1 MNRVGVQPDTQTMDR
16 LVVAATLKPGTRARA
31 AELVAEG
38 SPFDPS
44 GSGLTS
50 HGVYLSE
57 REIVFAFEGPQAEF
71 LVRAMINDP
80 VRAAGFDAW
89 APLIEGFPRLV
100 RESWHWSRAAD
111 EAATSS

>member
-1 MNRVGVQPDTQTMDR
+1 MRPAGVPVDTQTMDR
-16 LVVAATLKPGTRARA
+16 LVVAATLKSGTRGRA
-31 AELVAEG
+31 AALVAEG
-38 SPFDPS
+38 SPFDPR

-57 REIVFAFEGPQAEF
+57 HEVVFAFEGPRAEF

-80 VRAAGFDAW
+80 VRAVGFGAW

-111 EAATSS
+111 EAAVRL

>member
-1 MNRVGVQPDTQTMDR
+1 MDR

-31 AELVAEG
+31 AELVAAG

-44 GSGLTS
+44 GTGLTS

-57 REIVFAFEGPQAEF
+57 HEIVFAFEGPRAEY

-80 VRAAGFDAW
+80 VRAAGFGAW

-100 RESWHWSRAAD
+100 RESWHWSRAAED
-111 EAATSS
+111 GLAL

>member
-1 MNRVGVQPDTQTMDR
+1 MMDR

-38 SPFDPS
+38 SPFDPN

-50 HGVYLSE
+50 HGVYLSD
-57 REIVFAFEGPQAEF
+57 REVVFAFEGPRAEF

-80 VRAAGFDAW
+80 VRAAGFGAW
-89 APLIEGFPRLV
+89 APLIDGFPRLV
-100 RESWHWSRAAD
+100 RENWHWSRAAD
-111 EAATSS
+111 GAAALT